1 METIKN
7 YLETMFMNLPNTPEV
22 RRAKDELGQMM
33 EDKFAE
39 LTEEGKTENEAV
51 GTVISE
57 FGNLNELADV
67 LGINGYVNPQ
77 AASQTNASQAGGMNQ
92 NEAANA
98 NGANATGNANGAY
111 ANNAQAGQYTPHM
124 LTSAEVKDYLKDKS
138 REAFMIAFG
147 VLLCIICV
155 TGPIVTDAIR
165 GGSDATG
172 VLFMFLCIGIGVS
185 MFVFSGIKM
194 SKWNY
199 IKQTQCA
206 VDFATFN
213 DVKQEKDRFNNQHA
227 VFVTIG
233 VLLCCICFVP
243 AAVIDDMNLSFAA
256 VDMGS
261 ITGAMLFWM
270 VGAGVFLIVFSSI
283 KMGSFQTILQTN
295 DASTMG
301 GNFTPV
307 KEHQTYS
314 NKTVEAIM
322 SVYWSTVTCIY
333 LIWSFLSFDWDIT
346 WIVWP
351 VAAIVQ
357 VIVNNIFGED

>member
-39 LTEEGKTENEAV
+39 LIEEGRTENEAV

-67 LGINGYVNPQ
+67 LGINVYVNPQ
-77 AASQTNASQAGGMNQ
+77 VDAQSESSNQSEGMGQ
-92 NEAANA
+92 
-98 NGANATGNANGAY
+98 NGAVNGTDTAGNTK
-111 ANNAQAGQYTPHM
+111 QYMPRM
-124 LTSAEVKDYLKDKS
+124 LTSTEVKGYIKDKS
-138 REAFMIAFG
+138 REAFMVAFG
-147 VLLCIICV
+147 VLLCIISV
-155 TGPIVTDAIR
+155 TGPIVADSFH
-165 GGSDATG
+165 GVSDAVG
-172 VLFMFLCIGIGVS
+172 VLVMFLSIGIGVC

-194 SKWNY
+194 SRWDY
-199 IKQTQCA
+199 IKKTPCT

-213 DVKQEKDRFNNQHA
+213 DVKQEKDRFNNLHA

-333 LIWSFLSFDWDIT
+333 LIWSFVTFDWYIT

>member
-39 LTEEGKTENEAV
+39 LIEEGRTENEAV
-51 GTVISE
+51 GTVRSE

-67 LGINGYVNPQ
+67 LGINVYVNPQ
-77 AASQTNASQAGGMNQ
+77 ADAQANVGQAGSMD
-92 NEAANA
+92 EAAS
-98 NGANATGNANGAY
+98 GANATGNANGAH
-111 ANNAQAGQYTPHM
+111 ANNAQARQYTPHM

-138 REAFMIAFG
+138 REAFMVAFG
-147 VLLCIICV
+147 VLLCIISV
-155 TGPIVTDAIR
+155 TGPIVADSFH
-165 GGSDATG
+165 GVSDAVG
-172 VLFMFLCIGIGVS
+172 VLVMFLSIGIGVC

-194 SKWNY
+194 SRWDY
-199 IKQTQCA
+199 IKKTPCT

-213 DVKQEKDRFNNQHA
+213 DVKQEKDRFNNLHA

-270 VGAGVFLIVFSSI
+270 VGAGVFLIVLSSI

-333 LIWSFLSFDWDIT
+333 LIWSFVTFDWYIT

-351 VAAIVQ
+351 IATIVQ
-357 VIVNNIFGED
+357 MVVNNIFGED

>member
-39 LTEEGKTENEAV
+39 LIEEGRTENEAV

-67 LGINGYVNPQ
+67 LGINVYVNPQ
-77 AASQTNASQAGGMNQ
+77 ADAQLESRNQSEGMGQ
-92 NEAANA
+92 
-98 NGANATGNANGAY
+98 NGAVNGTDTVGNTK
-111 ANNAQAGQYTPHM
+111 QYMPRM
-124 LTSAEVKDYLKDKS
+124 LTSTEVKGYIKDKS
-138 REAFMIAFG
+138 REAFMVAFG
-147 VLLCIICV
+147 VLLCIISV
-155 TGPIVTDAIR
+155 TGPIVADAFH
-165 GGSDATG
+165 GVSDAVG
-172 VLFMFLCIGIGVS
+172 VLVMFLSIGIGVC

-194 SKWNY
+194 SRWDY
-199 IKQTQCA
+199 IKKTPCT

-213 DVKQEKDRFNNQHA
+213 DVKQEKDRFNNLHA

-243 AAVIDDMNLSFAA
+243 AAVLDEMNLSFVG
-256 VDMGS
+256 VDIGS
-261 ITGAMLFWM
+261 ITGAMLFWFI
-270 VGAGVFLIVFSSI
+270 GAGVFLIVFSSI
-283 KMGSFQTILQTN
+283 KIGSFQTILQIN

-333 LIWSFLSFDWDIT
+333 LIWSFVTFDWYIT

-351 VAAIVQ
+351 IAAIVQ
-357 VIVNNIFGED
+357 MVVNNIFGED

>member
-39 LTEEGKTENEAV
+39 LIEEGRTENEAV

-67 LGINGYVNPQ
+67 LGINVYVNPQ
-77 AASQTNASQAGGMNQ
+77 ADAQANVGQAGSMD
-92 NEAANA
+92 EAVS
-98 NGANATGNANGAY
+98 GANATGNANGAH
-111 ANNAQAGQYTPHM
+111 ANNAQARQYTPHM

-138 REAFMIAFG
+138 REAFMVAFG
-147 VLLCIICV
+147 VLLCIISV
-155 TGPIVTDAIR
+155 TGHIVADSFH
-165 GGSDATG
+165 GVSDAVG
-172 VLFMFLCIGIGVS
+172 VLVMFLSIGIGVC

-194 SKWNY
+194 SRWDY
-199 IKQTQCA
+199 IKKTPCT

-213 DVKQEKDRFNNQHA
+213 DVKQEKDRFNKQHA
-227 VFVTIG
+227 VFVTIC

-333 LIWSFLSFDWDIT
+333 LIWSFVTFDWDIT

-351 VAAIVQ
+351 IAAIVQ
-357 VIVNNIFGED
+357 VVVNNIFGED

>member
-39 LTEEGKTENEAV
+39 LIEEGRTENEAV

-67 LGINGYVNPQ
+67 LGINVYVNPQ
-77 AASQTNASQAGGMNQ
+77 ADAQSESRNQSEGMGQ
-92 NEAANA
+92 
-98 NGANATGNANGAY
+98 NGAVNGTDTAGNTK
-111 ANNAQAGQYTPHM
+111 QYMPRM
-124 LTSAEVKDYLKDKS
+124 LTSTEVKGYIKDKS
-138 REAFMIAFG
+138 REAFMVAFG
-147 VLLCIICV
+147 VLLCIISV
-155 TGPIVTDAIR
+155 TGPIVADSFH
-165 GGSDATG
+165 GVSDAVG
-172 VLFMFLCIGIGVS
+172 VLVMFLSIGIGVC

-194 SKWNY
+194 SRWDY
-199 IKQTQCA
+199 IKKTPCT

-213 DVKQEKDRFNNQHA
+213 DVKQEKDRFNNLHA

-333 LIWSFLSFDWDIT
+333 LIWSFVTFDWYIT

-351 VAAIVQ
+351 IAAIVQ
-357 VIVNNIFGED
+357 MVVNNIFGED

>member
-39 LTEEGKTENEAV
+39 LIEEGRTENEAV

-67 LGINGYVNPQ
+67 LGINVYVNPQ
-77 AASQTNASQAGGMNQ
+77 ADAQSESRNQSEGMGQ
-92 NEAANA
+92 
-98 NGANATGNANGAY
+98 NGAVNGTDTAGNTK
-111 ANNAQAGQYTPHM
+111 QYMPRM
-124 LTSAEVKDYLKDKS
+124 LTSTEVKGYIKDKS
-138 REAFMIAFG
+138 REAFMVAFG
-147 VLLCIICV
+147 VLLCIISV
-155 TGPIVTDAIR
+155 TGPIVADSFH
-165 GGSDATG
+165 GVSDAVG
-172 VLFMFLCIGIGVS
+172 VLVMFLSIGIGVC

-194 SKWNY
+194 SRWDY
-199 IKQTQCA
+199 IKKTPCT

-243 AAVIDDMNLSFAA
+243 AAVLDEMNLSFVG
-256 VDMGS
+256 VDIGS
-261 ITGAMLFWM
+261 ITGAMLFWFI
-270 VGAGVFLIVFSSI
+270 GAGVFLIVFSSI
-283 KMGSFQTILQTN
+283 KMGSFQTILQIN

-333 LIWSFLSFDWDIT
+333 LIWSFVTFDWYIT

-351 VAAIVQ
+351 IAAIVQ
-357 VIVNNIFGED
+357 MVVNNIFGED

>member
-39 LTEEGKTENEAV
+39 LIEEGRTENEAV

-67 LGINGYVNPQ
+67 LGINVYVNPQ
-77 AASQTNASQAGGMNQ
+77 ANVGQAGSMD
-92 NEAANA
+92 EAAS
-98 NGANATGNANGAY
+98 GANATGNANGAH
-111 ANNAQAGQYTPHM
+111 ANNVQARQYTPHM

-138 REAFMIAFG
+138 REAFMVAFG
-147 VLLCIICV
+147 VLLCIISV
-155 TGPIVTDAIR
+155 TGHIVADSFH
-165 GGSDATG
+165 GVSDAVG
-172 VLFMFLCIGIGVS
+172 VLVMFLSIGIGVC

-194 SKWNY
+194 SRWDY
-199 IKQTQCA
+199 IKKTPCT

>member
-7 YLETMFMNLPNTPEV
+7 YLETMFMNLPNTTEV

-39 LTEEGKTENEAV
+39 LIEEGRTENEAV

-67 LGINGYVNPQ
+67 LGINVYVNPQ
-77 AASQTNASQAGGMNQ
+77 ADAQANVGQAGSMD
-92 NEAANA
+92 EAASGANATENA
-98 NGANATGNANGAY
+98 NGAH
-111 ANNAQAGQYTPHM
+111 ANNAQARQYTPHM

-138 REAFMIAFG
+138 REAFMVAFG
-147 VLLCIICV
+147 VLLCIISV
-155 TGPIVTDAIR
+155 TGHIVADSFH
-165 GGSDATG
+165 GVSDAVG
-172 VLFMFLCIGIGVS
+172 VLVMFLSIGIGVC

-194 SKWNY
+194 SRWDY
-199 IKQTQCA
+199 IKKTPCT

-233 VLLCCICFVP
+233 VLLCCICFAP
-243 AAVIDDMNLSFAA
+243 AAVLDEMNLSFVG
-256 VDMGS
+256 VDIGS
-261 ITGAMLFWM
+261 ITGAMLFWFI
-270 VGAGVFLIVFSSI
+270 GAGVFLIVFSSI
-283 KMGSFQTILQTN
+283 KMGSFQTILQIN

-333 LIWSFLSFDWDIT
+333 LIWSFVTFDWDIT

-351 VAAIVQ
+351 IAAIVQ
-357 VIVNNIFGED
+357 VVVNNIFGED

>member
-7 YLETMFMNLPNTPEV
+7 YLETMFMNLPNTSEV

-39 LTEEGKTENEAV
+39 LIEEGKTENEAV

-57 FGNLNELADV
+57 FGNLSELADV

-77 AASQTNASQAGGMNQ
+77 AASQANASQAGGMNQ

-98 NGANATGNANGAY
+98 NGATGNANGAY

-165 GGSDATG
+165 GGSDAVG
-172 VLFMFLCIGIGVS
+172 VLFMFLSIGIGVC

-199 IKQTQCA
+199 IKQTPCA

-213 DVKQEKDRFNNQHA
+213 EVKQEKDRFNNLHA
-227 VFVTIG
+227 VFITIG
-233 VLLCCICFVP
+233 VLFCCICFVP
-243 AAVIDDMNLSFAA
+243 AAVLDDMNLSFVG
-256 VDMGS
+256 VDIDS
-261 ITGAMLFWM
+261 ITGAMLFWL

-283 KMGSFQTILQTN
+283 KMGSFQTILQIN

-301 GNFTPV
+301 GNFTPI
-307 KEHQTYS
+307 KKHQSYS

-322 SVYWSTVTCIY
+322 SVYWSTVTSIY
-333 LIWSFLSFDWDIT
+333 LIWSFVTFDWSIT

-351 VAAIVQ
+351 IAAIVQ
-357 VIVNNIFGED
+357 MIVNNIFGED

>member
-39 LTEEGKTENEAV
+39 LIEEGRTENEAV

-67 LGINGYVNPQ
+67 LGINVYVNPQ
-77 AASQTNASQAGGMNQ
+77 ADAQSESSNQSEGMGQ
-92 NEAANA
+92 
-98 NGANATGNANGAY
+98 NGAVNGTDTAGNTK
-111 ANNAQAGQYTPHM
+111 QYMPRM
-124 LTSAEVKDYLKDKS
+124 LTSTEVKGYIKDKS
-138 REAFMIAFG
+138 REAFMVAFG
-147 VLLCIICV
+147 VLLCIISV
-155 TGPIVTDAIR
+155 TGPIVADSFH
-165 GGSDATG
+165 GVSDAVG
-172 VLFMFLCIGIGVS
+172 VLVMFLSIGIGVC

-194 SKWNY
+194 SRWDY
-199 IKQTQCA
+199 IKKTPCT

-213 DVKQEKDRFNNQHA
+213 DVKQEKDRFNNLHA

-270 VGAGVFLIVFSSI
+270 VGAGVFLIVLSSI
-283 KMGSFQTILQTN
+283 KMGSFQTLLQIN

-333 LIWSFLSFDWDIT
+333 LIWSFITFDWDIT

>member
-39 LTEEGKTENEAV
+39 LIEEGRTENEAV

-67 LGINGYVNPQ
+67 LGINVYVNPQ
-77 AASQTNASQAGGMNQ
+77 ADAQLESRNQSEGMGQ
-92 NEAANA
+92 
-98 NGANATGNANGAY
+98 NGAVNGTDTVGNTK
-111 ANNAQAGQYTPHM
+111 QYMPRM
-124 LTSAEVKDYLKDKS
+124 LTSTEVKGYIKDKS
-138 REAFMIAFG
+138 REAFMVAFG
-147 VLLCIICV
+147 VLLCIISV
-155 TGPIVTDAIR
+155 TGPIVADSFH
-165 GGSDATG
+165 GVSDAVG
-172 VLFMFLCIGIGVS
+172 VLVMFLSIGIGVC
-185 MFVFSGIKM
+185 MFVFSGIKI
-194 SKWNY
+194 SRWDY
-199 IKQTQCA
+199 IKKTPCT

-213 DVKQEKDRFNNQHA
+213 DVKQEKDRFNNLHA

-243 AAVIDDMNLSFAA
+243 AAVLDEMNLSFVG
-256 VDMGS
+256 VDIGS
-261 ITGAMLFWM
+261 ITGAMLFWFI
-270 VGAGVFLIVFSSI
+270 GAGVFLIVFSSI

-333 LIWSFLSFDWDIT
+333 LIWSFVTFDWYIT

-351 VAAIVQ
+351 IAAIVQ
-357 VIVNNIFGED
+357 MVVNNIFGED

>member
-39 LTEEGKTENEAV
+39 LIEEGRTENEAV

-67 LGINGYVNPQ
+67 LGINVYVNPQ
-77 AASQTNASQAGGMNQ
+77 ADAQLESSNQSEGMGQ
-92 NEAANA
+92 
-98 NGANATGNANGAY
+98 NGAVNGTDTAGNTK
-111 ANNAQAGQYTPHM
+111 QYMPRM
-124 LTSAEVKDYLKDKS
+124 LTSTEVKGYIKDKS
-138 REAFMIAFG
+138 REAFMVAFG
-147 VLLCIICV
+147 VLLCIISV
-155 TGPIVTDAIR
+155 TGLIVADAFH
-165 GGSDATG
+165 GVSDAVG
-172 VLFMFLCIGIGVS
+172 VLVMFLSIGIGVC

-194 SKWNY
+194 SRWDY
-199 IKQTQCA
+199 IKKTPCT

-213 DVKQEKDRFNNQHA
+213 DVKQEKDRFNNLHA

-243 AAVIDDMNLSFAA
+243 AAVLDEMNLSFVG
-256 VDMGS
+256 VDIGS
-261 ITGAMLFWM
+261 ITGAMLFWFI
-270 VGAGVFLIVFSSI
+270 GAGVFLIVFSSI
-283 KMGSFQTILQTN
+283 KMGSFQTILQIN

-333 LIWSFLSFDWDIT
+333 LIWSFVTFDWYIT

-351 VAAIVQ
+351 IAAIVQ
-357 VIVNNIFGED
+357 MVVNNIFGED

>member
-39 LTEEGKTENEAV
+39 LIEEGRTENEAV

-67 LGINGYVNPQ
+67 LGINVYVNPQ
-77 AASQTNASQAGGMNQ
+77 ADAQSESRNQSEGMGQ
-92 NEAANA
+92 
-98 NGANATGNANGAY
+98 NGAVNGTDTAGNTK
-111 ANNAQAGQYTPHM
+111 QYMPRM
-124 LTSAEVKDYLKDKS
+124 LTSTEVKGYIKDKS
-138 REAFMIAFG
+138 REAFMVAFG
-147 VLLCIICV
+147 VLLCIISV
-155 TGPIVTDAIR
+155 TGHIVADSFH
-165 GGSDATG
+165 GVSDAVG
-172 VLFMFLCIGIGVS
+172 VLVMFLSIGIGVC

-194 SKWNY
+194 SRWDY
-199 IKQTQCA
+199 IKKTPCT

-283 KMGSFQTILQTN
+283 KMGSFQTILQIN

-333 LIWSFLSFDWDIT
+333 LIWSFVTFDWYIT

-357 VIVNNIFGED
+357 VVVNNIFGED

>member
-39 LTEEGKTENEAV
+39 LIEEGRTENEAV

-67 LGINGYVNPQ
+67 LGINVYVNPQ
-77 AASQTNASQAGGMNQ
+77 ADAQSESRNQSEGMGQ
-92 NEAANA
+92 
-98 NGANATGNANGAY
+98 NGAVNGTDTAGNTK
-111 ANNAQAGQYTPHM
+111 QYMPRM
-124 LTSAEVKDYLKDKS
+124 LTSTEVKGYIKDKS
-138 REAFMIAFG
+138 REAFMVAFG
-147 VLLCIICV
+147 VLLCIISV
-155 TGPIVTDAIR
+155 TGHIVADSFH
-165 GGSDATG
+165 GVSDAVG
-172 VLFMFLCIGIGVS
+172 VLVMFLSIGIGVC

-194 SKWNY
+194 SRWDY
-199 IKQTQCA
+199 IKKTPCT

>member
-39 LTEEGKTENEAV
+39 LIEEGRTENEAV

-67 LGINGYVNPQ
+67 LGINVYVNPQ
-77 AASQTNASQAGGMNQ
+77 ADAQANVGQAGSMNPD
-92 NEAANA
+92 EAAS
-98 NGANATGNANGAY
+98 GANATGNANGAH
-111 ANNAQAGQYTPHM
+111 ANNAQARQYTPHM

-138 REAFMIAFG
+138 REAFMVAFG
-147 VLLCIICV
+147 VLLCIISV
-155 TGPIVTDAIR
+155 TGHIVADSFH
-165 GGSDATG
+165 GGSDAVG
-172 VLFMFLCIGIGVS
+172 VLVMFLSIGIGVC

-194 SKWNY
+194 SRWDY
-199 IKQTQCA
+199 IKKTPCT

-283 KMGSFQTILQTN
+283 KMGSFQTILQIN

-333 LIWSFLSFDWDIT
+333 LIWSFVTFDWYIT

-357 VIVNNIFGED
+357 VVVNNIFGED

>member
-39 LTEEGKTENEAV
+39 LIEEGKTENEAV

-57 FGNLNELADV
+57 FGNLSELADV

-77 AASQTNASQAGGMNQ
+77 AASQANASQAGGMNQ
-92 NEAANA
+92 NGA
-98 NGANATGNANGAY
+98 ANATGNANGAY
-111 ANNAQAGQYTPHM
+111 ANNAQARQYTPHM

-155 TGPIVTDAIR
+155 TGPIVTDAIP
-165 GGSDATG
+165 GGSDAVG
-172 VLFMFLCIGIGVS
+172 VLFMFLSIGIGVG

-199 IKQTQCA
+199 IKQTPCA

-213 DVKQEKDRFNNQHA
+213 EVKQEKDRFNNLHA
-227 VFVTIG
+227 VFITIG
-233 VLLCCICFVP
+233 VLFCCICFVP
-243 AAVIDDMNLSFAA
+243 AAVLDDMNLSFVG
-256 VDMGS
+256 VDIDS
-261 ITGAMLFWM
+261 ITGAMLFWL

-283 KMGSFQTILQTN
+283 KMGSFQTILQIN

-307 KEHQTYS
+307 KKHQSYS

-333 LIWSFLSFDWDIT
+333 LIWSFVTFDWSIT

-351 VAAIVQ
+351 IAAIVQ
-357 VIVNNIFGED
+357 MIVNNIFGED

>member
-39 LTEEGKTENEAV
+39 LIEEGRTENEAV

-67 LGINGYVNPQ
+67 LGINVYVNPQ
-77 AASQTNASQAGGMNQ
+77 ADAQANVGQAGSMD
-92 NEAANA
+92 EAAS
-98 NGANATGNANGAY
+98 GANATGNANGAH
-111 ANNAQAGQYTPHM
+111 ANNSQARQYTPHM

-138 REAFMIAFG
+138 REAFMVAFG
-147 VLLCIICV
+147 VLLCIISV
-155 TGPIVTDAIR
+155 TGPIVADSFH
-165 GGSDATG
+165 GVSDAVG
-172 VLFMFLCIGIGVS
+172 VLVMFLSIGIGVC

-194 SKWNY
+194 SRWDY
-199 IKQTQCA
+199 IKKTPCT

-213 DVKQEKDRFNNQHA
+213 DVKQEKDRFNNLHA

-333 LIWSFLSFDWDIT
+333 LIWSFVTFDWYIT

-351 VAAIVQ
+351 IAAIVQ
-357 VIVNNIFGED
+357 MVVNNIFGED

>member
-39 LTEEGKTENEAV
+39 LIEEGRTENEAV

-67 LGINGYVNPQ
+67 LGINVYVNPQ
-77 AASQTNASQAGGMNQ
+77 ADAQLESSNQSEGMGQ
-92 NEAANA
+92 
-98 NGANATGNANGAY
+98 NGAVNGTDTAGNTK
-111 ANNAQAGQYTPHM
+111 QYMPRM
-124 LTSAEVKDYLKDKS
+124 LTSTEVKGYIKDKS
-138 REAFMIAFG
+138 REAFMVAFG
-147 VLLCIICV
+147 VLLCIISV
-155 TGPIVTDAIR
+155 TEPIVADSFH
-165 GGSDATG
+165 GVSDAVG
-172 VLFMFLCIGIGVS
+172 VLVMFLSIGIGVC

-194 SKWNY
+194 SRWDY
-199 IKQTQCA
+199 IKKTPCT

-243 AAVIDDMNLSFAA
+243 AAVLDEMNLSFVG
-256 VDMGS
+256 VDIGS
-261 ITGAMLFWM
+261 ITGAMLFWFI
-270 VGAGVFLIVFSSI
+270 GAGVFLIVFSSI
-283 KMGSFQTILQTN
+283 KMGSFQTILQIN

-333 LIWSFLSFDWDIT
+333 LIWSFVTFDWYIT

-351 VAAIVQ
+351 IAAIVQ
-357 VIVNNIFGED
+357 MVVNNIFGED

>member
-39 LTEEGKTENEAV
+39 LIEEGRTENEAV

-67 LGINGYVNPQ
+67 LGINVYVNPQ
-77 AASQTNASQAGGMNQ
+77 ADAQLESRNQSEGMGQ
-92 NEAANA
+92 
-98 NGANATGNANGAY
+98 NGAVNGTDTAGNTK
-111 ANNAQAGQYTPHM
+111 QYMPRM
-124 LTSAEVKDYLKDKS
+124 LTSTEVKGYIKDKS
-138 REAFMIAFG
+138 REAFMVAFG
-147 VLLCIICV
+147 VLLCIISV
-155 TGPIVTDAIR
+155 TGSIVADSFH
-165 GGSDATG
+165 GVSDAVG
-172 VLFMFLCIGIGVS
+172 VLVMFLSIGIGVC

-194 SKWNY
+194 SRWDY
-199 IKQTQCA
+199 IKKTPCT

-213 DVKQEKDRFNNQHA
+213 DVKQEKDRFNNLHA

-243 AAVIDDMNLSFAA
+243 AAVLDEMNLSFVG
-256 VDMGS
+256 VDIGS
-261 ITGAMLFWM
+261 ITGAMLFWFI
-270 VGAGVFLIVFSSI
+270 GAGVFLIVFSSI

-333 LIWSFLSFDWDIT
+333 LIWSFVTFDWYIT

-351 VAAIVQ
+351 IAAIVQ
-357 VIVNNIFGED
+357 MVVNNIFGED

>member
-39 LTEEGKTENEAV
+39 LIEEGRTENEAV

-67 LGINGYVNPQ
+67 LGINVYVNPQ
-77 AASQTNASQAGGMNQ
+77 ADAQANVGQAGSMNPD
-92 NEAANA
+92 EAAS
-98 NGANATGNANGAY
+98 GANATGNANGAH
-111 ANNAQAGQYTPHM
+111 ANNAQARQYTPHM

-165 GGSDATG
+165 GGSDAVG

-185 MFVFSGIKM
+185 MFVFSSIKM

-213 DVKQEKDRFNNQHA
+213 EVKQEKNRFNNLHA
-227 VFVTIG
+227 VFITIG
-233 VLLCCICFVP
+233 VLFCCICFVP
-243 AAVIDDMNLSFAA
+243 VAVLDDMNLSFVG
-256 VDMGS
+256 VDIDS
-261 ITGAMLFWM
+261 ITGAMFFWLI
-270 VGAGVFLIVFSSI
+270 GAGVFLIVFSSI

-333 LIWSFLSFDWDIT
+333 LIWSFVTFDWYIT

>member
-22 RRAKDELGQMM
+22 RRAKDELGPMM

-39 LTEEGKTENEAV
+39 LIEEGRTENEAV

-67 LGINGYVNPQ
+67 LGINVYVNPQ
-77 AASQTNASQAGGMNQ
+77 ADAQANVGQAGSMD
-92 NEAANA
+92 EAAS
-98 NGANATGNANGAY
+98 GANATGNANGAH
-111 ANNAQAGQYTPHM
+111 ANNAQARQYTPHM

-138 REAFMIAFG
+138 REAFMVAFG
-147 VLLCIICV
+147 VLLCIISV
-155 TGPIVTDAIR
+155 TGPIVADSFH
-165 GGSDATG
+165 GVSDAVG
-172 VLFMFLCIGIGVS
+172 VLVMFLSIGIGVC

-194 SKWNY
+194 SRWDY
-199 IKQTQCA
+199 IKKTPCT

-213 DVKQEKDRFNNQHA
+213 DVKQEKNRFINKHS
-227 VFVTIG
+227 VIITIG
-233 VLLCCICFVP
+233 LLFCCIYFDP
-243 AAVIDDMNLSFAA
+243 AAVLDEMNLSFVG
-256 VDMGS
+256 VDIGS
-261 ITGAMLFWM
+261 ITGAMLFWFI
-270 VGAGVFLIVFSSI
+270 GAGVFLIVFSSI
-283 KMGSFQTILQTN
+283 KMGSFQTILQIN

-333 LIWSFLSFDWDIT
+333 LIWSFVTFDLYIT

-351 VAAIVQ
+351 FAAIVQ
-357 VIVNNIFGED
+357 VVVNNIFWED

>member
-39 LTEEGKTENEAV
+39 LIEEGRTENEAV

-67 LGINGYVNPQ
+67 LGINVYVNPQ
-77 AASQTNASQAGGMNQ
+77 AASQVNVGQAGGMNPD
-92 NEAANA
+92 ETASA
-98 NGANATGNANGAY
+98 ANATGNANGAHG
-111 ANNAQAGQYTPHM
+111 NNAQAKQYTPHM

-147 VLLCIICV
+147 VLLCIICL

-165 GGSDATG
+165 GGSDAAG

-185 MFVFSGIKM
+185 MFVFSGIKIT
-194 SKWNY
+194 KRNN
-199 IKQTQCA
+199 INQTQCA
-206 VDFATFN
+206 VDFATIN
-213 DVKQEKDRFNNQHA
+213 EVKQEKNRFNNLHA
-227 VFVTIG
+227 VFITIG
-233 VLLCCICFVP
+233 VLFCCICFAP
-243 AAVIDDMNLSFAA
+243 AAVLDEMNLSFVG
-256 VDMGS
+256 VDIGS
-261 ITGAMLFWM
+261 ITGAMLFWFI
-270 VGAGVFLIVFSSI
+270 GAGVFLIVFSSI
-283 KMGSFQTILQTN
+283 KMGSFQTILQIN

-333 LIWSFLSFDWDIT
+333 LIWSFVTFDWYIT

-357 VIVNNIFGED
+357 VVVNNIFGED

>member
-39 LTEEGKTENEAV
+39 LIEEGRTENEAV

-67 LGINGYVNPQ
+67 LGINVYVNPQ
-77 AASQTNASQAGGMNQ
+77 AASQTNASQAGGINQ
-92 NEAANA
+92 NEA
-98 NGANATGNANGAY
+98 ANGAY
-111 ANNAQAGQYTPHM
+111 ANNAQARQYTPHM

-155 TGPIVTDAIR
+155 TGPIVADTIH
-165 GGSDATG
+165 GGSDAVG
-172 VLFMFLCIGIGVS
+172 VLFMFLSIGIGVC

-199 IKQTQCA
+199 IKQTPCA

-213 DVKQEKDRFNNQHA
+213 EVKREKDRFNNLHA